1 MAFLDNSGN
10 IILDTV
16 LTEIGRKR
24 MATGNFS
31 ISKFALGDDEIDY
44 NLYDKNNASGS
55 AYYDLEILQTPVFQA
70 TTGVNANI
78 NYGLLSYRNT
88 NLLYLPTM
96 KRNTLV
102 TNAVAAR
109 NNIFYLAVNDGG
121 VTSTA
126 LITAFGGQ
134 TGGGTRQ
141 LLQAGQLNGSC
152 IIMETGLD
160 TTELRATAANRQTYI
175 AGQGLIDSSFQVSV
189 DTRFINTV
197 LGPGNAAKFNNA
209 GTGGESNIVTTL
221 QAVLPTTNNQAM
233 NNFSVAQ
240 IKAVNNQ
247 VIYRVADTTA
257 DTTISVIAGPRSSVT
272 FLSFDTATL
281 AITDFSRY
289 GRTGQTI
296 SGASGTYRYIDT
308 TVTILGSAGSM
319 DQLPIRIIQKE

>member
-24 MATGNFS
+24 MATGNFK

-78 NYGLLSYRNT
+78 NYGLLSYSNT

-96 KRNTLV
+96 KRNNLA
-102 TNAVAAR
+102 TNAVAQR

-126 LITAFGGQ
+126 LITAFGGVS
-134 TGGGTRQ
+134 GGGTRQ
-141 LLQAGQLNGSC
+141 LLQSGQLNGSC
-152 IIMETGLD
+152 IMMETGLD
-160 TTELRATAANRQTYI
+160 TTELRATAANKQNYL

-189 DTRFINTV
+189 DTRFISAV

-209 GTGGESNIVTTL
+209 GVGGESNIVTTL
-221 QAVLPTTNNQAM
+221 QSILPTTNNQSM
-233 NNFSVAQ
+233 NNFSIAQ
-240 IKAVNNQ
+240 IRAVNNQ
-247 VIYRVADTTA
+247 VTYRVADTTA
-257 DTTISVIAGPRSSVT
+257 DTTISVISGPRSSVT
-272 FLSFDTATL
+272 FLNFGTATL
-281 AITDFSRY
+281 AVTDFTRH
-289 GRTGQTI
+289 GKTGQSI

-308 TVTILGSAGSM
+308 SVSILGSAGTM

>member
-1 MAFLDNSGN
+1 MAFLDNSGT

-24 MATGNFS
+24 MATGNFR

-96 KRNTLV
+96 KRNNLV
-102 TNAVAAR
+102 INSVAAR
-109 NNIFYLAVNDGG
+109 NNVFYLAVNDGG

-126 LITAFGGQ
+126 LIDAFGGM
-134 TGGGTRQ
+134 TGGGSRQ
-141 LLQAGQLNGSC
+141 ILQAGQLNGSC

-160 TTELRATAANRQTYI
+160 TAELLGTSANKQTYL
-175 AGQGLIDSSFQVSV
+175 AGNGLIDSSFQVSV
-189 DTRFINTV
+189 DTRFINAV
-197 LGPGNAAKFNNA
+197 LGPTANTKFNNA
-209 GTGGESNIVTTL
+209 GVGGESNIVTTL
-221 QAVLPTTNNQAM
+221 SAVLPTTNNQSM
-233 NNFSVAQ
+233 NHFSIAQ
-240 IKAVNNQ
+240 VRAVNNQ

-257 DTTISVIAGPRSSVT
+257 DTTISVISGPRASVT
-272 FLSFDTATL
+272 FLNFGTATL
-281 AITDFSRY
+281 AVTDFTRH
-289 GRTGQTI
+289 GKTGQSI

-308 TVTILGSAGSM
+308 SVSILGSAGTM